1 MGKRVN
7 GRERGEV
14 TISQP
19 PSPTASEKREVGG
32 AEGMDAGMCP
42 AQLLLG
48 NDHPPTHG
56 AVRVPTSRLAW

>member
-42 AQLLLG
+42 ALPSSSLG
-48 NDHPPTHG
+48 MTTLQPM
-56 AVRVPTSRLAW
+56 VL